1 MPTTTK
7 LHKLAPLPAFLE
19 MTLPGHVHD
28 TPRSASSDVA
38 PRHPE
43 VGEEVPDLDLPQLKA
58 FSLRGMLMHAM
69 LSYRVASEGVGKRGT
84 GLVKELYDELLR
96 LSVNE
101 PELFLPPSGL
111 GKFPHFLKQPRSC
124 PENQVTCVAS
134 SSRLIS
140 RIFLHRA

>member
-1 MPTTTK
+1 M
-7 LHKLAPLPAFLE
+7 
-19 MTLPGHVHD
+19 
-28 TPRSASSDVA
+28 
-38 PRHPE
+38 
-43 VGEEVPDLDLPQLKA
+43 PDLDLPQLKA